1 LKFTHQSAAWWL
13 LEGEQA
19 MELTTPFETEETAVA
34 QKQWFDGD
42 NVVHATVE
50 KISKIETSEEAAAMV
65 DSLNDTTAYYQFV
78 QGGVLAE
85 IQKREWTDH
94 GEFYGHVEER
104 HGIKKRKA
112 QYLMQVF
119 GAIVNLDIPWVDAKE
134 VGWSNLRILAPHLT
148 PENVADWVSQAKGKT
163 YSQMIEMINAWKA
176 DGTIPT
182 GPFENEP
189 SEKTKTLKFS
199 IHEDQAP
206 LINDA
211 IEKAKGEGQTKHE
224 GTALEY
230 MAMDFLAGGKK
241 ATPSLNEMFQKV
253 KDSADTDSVAVDVI
267 MSAFCTV
274 FPNAHV
280 EVDFDKA
287 DGGVNA
293 GEAVA

>member
-1 LKFTHQSAAWWL
+1 
-13 LEGEQA
+13 
-19 MELTTPFETEETAVA
+19 MELTTPFETEETSAT

-50 KISKIETSEEAAAMV
+50 KLSKIETSEEAAAMV

-78 QGGVLAE
+78 QGGVLCE
-85 IQKREWTDH
+85 IQKRNWTDH
-94 GEFYGHVEER
+94 GEFYAHIEER

-112 QYLMQVF
+112 QYHMSVF
-119 GAIVNLDIPWVDAKE
+119 AAIVNLDIPWTDAKE

-148 PENVADWVSQAKGKT
+148 ADNVGDWIAKAKGKT
-163 YSQMIEMINAWKA
+163 YKQMVEMIDAWKA

-182 GPFENEP
+182 GLENEP
-189 SEKTKTLKFS
+189 STPTKTLKFS

-206 LINDA
+206 LISDA
-211 IEKAKGEGQTKHE
+211 IEKAKNEGSTQHE

-241 ATPSLNEMFQKV
+241 ETPSLNEMFQKV
-253 KDSADTDSVAVDVI
+253 KDAADTDNVAIDVI
-267 MSAFCTV
+267 MGAFCSV

-280 EVDFDKA
+280 EVDIDQPV
-287 DGGVNA
+287 VNA
-293 GEAVA
+293 GESVA